1 MLSTVISINKNLNI
15 SPTPIFSSICVPRL
29 PPHQLVSSKQ
39 CVCCGRAE
47 HSHISVTSTPL
58 GPHLGPVTACSGLSA
73 SVSFVKCGCR
83 LLHFL
88 MWNSWQ
94 VITAK
99 VKSWA
104 LTTAKTQTSAREI
117 FGSAL
122 KCFDKVMVKQSF
134 FADKKSQV
142 YAVHCSVSIVFPLE
156 YINDQIMNSACF
168 QRFSCDGY
176 KYVRCPFSEITSHCI
191 FRPSSLPSFLS
202 SNVREAGSN
211 GARLQRVHT
220 ACACIFFFS
229 CTEISLQLSVIL
241 AQKKKSPHIWPIPI
255 HAHTIFSPLFTPQG
269 VSVCAGARVNLAL
282 YTAA

>member
-15 SPTPIFSSICVPRL
+15 SPPLPFFSSLCVPRL
-29 PPHQLVSSKQ
+29 PPHQLVKQ

-122 KCFDKVMVKQSF
+122 KRFDKVMVKQSF
-134 FADKKSQV
+134 LQV
-142 YAVHCSVSIVFPLE
+142 PSRRFML
-156 YINDQIMNSACF
+156 YIALCLLCF
-168 QRFSCDGY
+168 
-176 KYVRCPFSEITSHCI
+176 H
-191 FRPSSLPSFLS
+191 
-202 SNVREAGSN
+202 
-211 GARLQRVHT
+211 
-220 ACACIFFFS
+220 
-229 CTEISLQLSVIL
+229 
-241 AQKKKSPHIWPIPI
+241 
-255 HAHTIFSPLFTPQG
+255 
-269 VSVCAGARVNLAL
+269 
-282 YTAA
+282 